1 MTRLPRRLEFPEGY
15 VVTVVQVEPDQL
27 EGAYAEWDVDTRT
40 VLIDRTRPLAEKRWL
55 LYVHEW
61 DHITTDWKH
70 WLGQRVAMVQPE
82 GMQPNPEEREEEE
95 A

>member
-15 VVTVVQVEPDQL
+15 VVTVVQVDPMPDC
-27 EGAYAEWDVDTRT
+27 YADWDADTRT
-40 VLIDRTRPLAEKRWL
+40 VSIDRTLTLAQKRWL
-55 LYVHEW
+55 LYFHEW

-82 GMQPNPEEREEEE
+82 GVTPNPDEKEEED